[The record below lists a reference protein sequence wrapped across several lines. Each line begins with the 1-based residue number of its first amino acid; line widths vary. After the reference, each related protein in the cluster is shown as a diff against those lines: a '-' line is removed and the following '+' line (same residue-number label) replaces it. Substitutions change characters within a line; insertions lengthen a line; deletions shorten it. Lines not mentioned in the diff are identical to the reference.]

1 MTGVMSKKQHLLL
14 SPVIM
19 VLSTLLVACSS
30 APISSHVASAEGKQS
45 TSSAAQGATHGA
57 GRYQV
62 RPGDTLSQ
70 IAAHYRLKV
79 GALMRFNPRVRPRA
93 LEPGDWLL
101 IPQKSS
107 DVPAQGPY
115 LYHIRRG
122 DTLSKLATHFN
133 ISLLSLKQANADLN
147 PTRLWVGQVVTI
159 PVGDRGLNGYQWPV
173 PKPNVV
179 LSYSEQ
185 RWGVH
190 QGLALKTVAHAK
202 VTAIAPGKVLFAGE
216 MRGLGHVVIID
227 HRDGRQSIYAYCET
241 LFVSRDDNV
250 SAQAPICSAGH
261 QRRIDTHGIYFEL
274 REKGSPIPPLN
285 YLPALPY

>member
-1 MTGVMSKKQHLLL
+1 M
-14 SPVIM
+14 
-19 VLSTLLVACSS
+19 A
-30 APISSHVASAEGKQS
+30 
-45 TSSAAQGATHGA
+45 AAQSSTRRA

-62 RPGDTLSQ
+62 QSGDTMSQ
-70 IAAHYRLKV
+70 IAARYRLQV

-101 IPQKSS
+101 IPKKST
-107 DVPAQGPY
+107 DVPAKGPY

-122 DTLSKLATHFN
+122 DTLSKLAAHFN

-147 PTRLWVGQVVTI
+147 PKRLWVGQIVTI

-173 PKPNVV
+173 QKPNVV

-190 QGLALKTVAHAK
+190 QGLALKTAAHTK
-202 VTAIAPGKVLFAGE
+202 ITAIAPGKVLFAGE

-241 LFVSRDDNV
+241 LFVARDNNV
-250 SAQAPICSAGH
+250 STRAPICSAGH
-261 QRRIDTHGIYFEL
+261 QRRIDTNGIYFEL

-285 YLPALPY
+285 YLPALP